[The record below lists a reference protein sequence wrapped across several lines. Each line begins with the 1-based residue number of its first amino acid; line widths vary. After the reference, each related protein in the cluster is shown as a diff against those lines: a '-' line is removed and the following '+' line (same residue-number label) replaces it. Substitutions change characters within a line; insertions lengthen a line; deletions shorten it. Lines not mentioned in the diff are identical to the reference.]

1 MMLIQVLGGPLK
13 EDLKQYKLLWS
24 LSLDMDQ
31 ALLTIY
37 NQLQSRIRVS
47 YVNDHCYRCLYQ
59 PLVSLNG
66 CPSNSSVVISTRFS
80 LSFTVEAE
88 NASSVCSWSKT
99 YGEAGRY
106 LVWVQQSDVST
117 ITCMLTVDKNPINS
131 YLPILVAALIL
142 ALLALVAVSV
152 PYLLRFGS
160 HDSMSEDGGC
170 GEQAV
175 QTKSKSSRL
184 KSLDTFRGFS
194 LTLMVFVNYEG
205 GGYWFFLHI
214 PWNGLTVAD
223 CVMPW
228 FVFIMGTSIVLAFN
242 VMWRRGVSRLQLLR
256 KVTWRS
262 VVLFLIGVC
271 FMNYSARDGLL
282 SWSWARIP
290 GVLQR
295 LGFTY
300 FVLSLIHMWC
310 LRKEIPLKQHNWWN
324 PLQDIVL
331 YWPEWIVILLLEIL
345 WLCLTFLL
353 PVPGCPRGYL
363 GAGGIGDNGMYPN
376 CSGGAAGYIDRWLF
390 GQHIYKYPTFKEMYQ
405 TTQSFDPEGVLGTIN
420 CIVIGFAGMQAGK
433 IILYFRSRNFSIL
446 KRFLIWA
453 ILLGILAAILTKC
466 TRDKGFIPVN
476 KNLWSLSFISCTGC
490 FAFLLLGCLYFVI
503 DVKGWWGGQPFIYP
517 GMNSILVYVGHTIL
531 GYYFPFSWEMARPNH
546 AELLFKTLLGT
557 VLWILISY
565 LLYRKRFFLKI

>member
-1 MMLIQVLGGPLK
+1 RKKDIYQFYLISLGSMREYVL
-13 EDLKQYKLLWS
+13 
-24 LSLDMDQ
+24 
-31 ALLTIY
+31 
-37 NQLQSRIRVS
+37 V
-47 YVNDHCYRCLYQ
+47 H
-59 PLVSLNG
+59 
-66 CPSNSSVVISTRFS
+66 
-80 LSFTVEAE
+80 
-88 NASSVCSWSKT
+88 
-99 YGEAGRY
+99 
-106 LVWVQQSDVST
+106 SDVS
-117 ITCMLTVDKNPINS
+117 V
-131 YLPILVAALIL
+131 
-142 ALLALVAVSV
+142 
-152 PYLLRFGS
+152 
-160 HDSMSEDGGC
+160 
-170 GEQAV
+170 
-175 QTKSKSSRL
+175 
-184 KSLDTFRGFS
+184 
-194 LTLMVFVNYEG
+194 
-205 GGYWFFLHI
+205 
-214 PWNGLTVAD
+214 
-223 CVMPW
+223 
-228 FVFIMGTSIVLAFN
+228 
-242 VMWRRGVSRLQLLR
+242 
-256 KVTWRS
+256 
-262 VVLFLIGVC
+262 
-271 FMNYSARDGLL
+271 

-310 LRKEIPLKQHNWWN
+310 LRKEIPLKQVSQQPPSCSLHY
-324 PLQDIVL
+324 IVL

-420 CIVIGFAGMQAGK
+420 CIVIGFAGMQVR
-433 IILYFRSRNFSIL
+433 LFS
-446 KRFLIWA
+446 
-453 ILLGILAAILTKC
+453 AILTKC

>member
-1 MMLIQVLGGPLK
+1 MV
-13 EDLKQYKLLWS
+13 
-24 LSLDMDQ
+24 
-31 ALLTIY
+31 
-37 NQLQSRIRVS
+37 
-47 YVNDHCYRCLYQ
+47 
-59 PLVSLNG
+59 
-66 CPSNSSVVISTRFS
+66 
-80 LSFTVEAE
+80 
-88 NASSVCSWSKT
+88 
-99 YGEAGRY
+99 
-106 LVWVQQSDVST
+106 
-117 ITCMLTVDKNPINS
+117 
-131 YLPILVAALIL
+131 
-142 ALLALVAVSV
+142 
-152 PYLLRFGS
+152 
-160 HDSMSEDGGC
+160 EDGGC

-184 KSLDTFRGFS
+184 KSLDTFRG
-194 LTLMVFVNYEG
+194 
-205 GGYWFFLHI
+205 
-214 PWNGLTVAD
+214 
-223 CVMPW
+223 

-363 GAGGIGDNGMYPN
+363 GAGGISDNGMYPN

-390 GQHIYKYPTFKEMYQ
+390 GQHIYKYPTFK
-405 TTQSFDPEGVLGTIN
+405 SP
-420 CIVIGFAGMQAGK
+420 
-433 IILYFRSRNFSIL
+433 SRPGSY
-446 KRFLIWA
+446 
-453 ILLGILAAILTKC
+453 
-466 TRDKGFIPVN
+466 
-476 KNLWSLSFISCTGC
+476 SLSCSEQHHSKHPYREHPAIALSWRT
-490 FAFLLLGCLYFVI
+490 FLDTFL
-503 DVKGWWGGQPFIYP
+503 DQPP
-517 GMNSILVYVGHTIL
+517 GSA
-531 GYYFPFSWEMARPNH
+531 S
-546 AELLFKTLLGT
+546 
-557 VLWILISY
+557 
-565 LLYRKRFFLKI
+565 